1 MMDIAKNMMTDGC
14 PVDLSKEFE
23 LHQRLEKFLA
33 AIGQAD
39 GYWTERG
46 QKLIP
51 QTFKSGIPLAMEL
64 DAKYKDGYRVA
75 VTEKFAAQFSNPTEG
90 GLSAHDIFFMSRTY
104 YVEFSVGWRISCV
117 LVGKRSVWFVTG
129 LPWPREGD
137 ALVVFATL
145 DEILGLDQNLAL
157 AA

>member
-1 MMDIAKNMMTDGC
+1 MMDIAKNMMNDGC
-14 PVDLSKEFE
+14 PVDLSKQFE

-33 AIGQAD
+33 EIGQAD

-90 GLSAHDIFFMSRTY
+90 GLSAHDTDFGVSARDIFFS
-104 YVEFSVGWRISCV
+104 
-117 LVGKRSVWFVTG
+117 L
-129 LPWPREGD
+129 
-137 ALVVFATL
+137 
-145 DEILGLDQNLAL
+145 
-157 AA
+157 